1 MKGYPTRIGIAALTL
16 CLLASLSGGRQAGAQ
31 EAVEIKLG
39 AFFPVS
45 GISADVGAQ
54 IKAGIEVAV
63 ERAHQQGLRLA
74 GKPARVRV
82 IWYDDEGRADVGL
95 NVVTRALSLDKI
107 HIGIGFL
114 SSDVYL
120 RVMDEFQKASTPVIA
135 CCATSMNIR
144 NRIAQNKM
152 GYVFQLSPRL
162 NDLIRSLSAA
172 VATNVK
178 PNKIAFLN
186 ENTDVGRSIPPLAR
200 EWFAANTQGVEFVA
214 EEYVERG
221 VTDLTPQ
228 LSKFKR
234 LGAQVIFGEIY
245 GSSAPVLYNQWYEL
259 KVPALIVH
267 GGTTAGAQD
276 FIDRH
281 QKVMEGSLLQ
291 ERWWPAR
298 YSEVSDPM
306 MAAYKK
312 KTGNDPTHFAVQAHD
327 AALVAIEGIAKA
339 GSTDP
344 DPVRASLE
352 NTIFVTAWGM
362 RGFTPLADGHG
373 MPIEAGGVQVQG
385 GKKVP
390 IYPPGLVAKVGGK
403 FIPAPPFAWEKR

>member
-1 MKGYPTRIGIAALTL
+1 MKRATIWLGLVALMGSL
-16 CLLASLSGGRQAGAQ
+16 MAPLACPREAGAQ
-31 EAVEIKLG
+31 DAVEIKLG
-39 AFFPVS
+39 AFMPIS

-54 IKAGIEVAV
+54 IRAGIEVAV
-63 ERAHQQGLRLA
+63 ERAHQQGLRLGA
-74 GKPARVRV
+74 KPARVRV
-82 IWYDDEGRADVGL
+82 IWYDTEGKGDVGL
-95 NVVTRALSLDKI
+95 NVVTRALTIDKI

-114 SSDVYL
+114 SSDVFL
-120 RVMDEFQKASTPVIA
+120 RVMDEFQKAATPAIA
-135 CCATSMNIR
+135 CCATSMKIR
-144 NRIAQNKM
+144 GKIAENKM

-162 NDLIRSLSAA
+162 IDLVASLSAA

-178 PNKIAFLN
+178 PQKVAFLN

-200 EWFAANTQGVEFVA
+200 AWFAANAKGVEFVA
-214 EEYVERG
+214 DEYVERG

-228 LSKFKR
+228 LAKFKR
-234 LGAQVIFGEIY
+234 SGAQVIFGEIY
-245 GSSAPVLYNQWYEL
+245 GSSAPILYNQWYEL
-259 KVPALIVH
+259 KVPAVIVH

-298 YSEVSDPM
+298 YSEVSEPM

-312 KTGNDPTHFAVQAHD
+312 KTGVDPTHFAVQAHD
-327 AALVAIEGIAKA
+327 AALVAIEGSAKA
-339 GSTDP
+339 GSLEP
-344 DPVRASLE
+344 DRIRESLE
-352 NTIFVTAWGM
+352 HTTFVTAWGT

-373 MPIEAGGVQVQG
+373 MPIEAGVVQVQG

-390 IYPPGLVAKVGGK
+390 IYPPALVARVGGR
-403 FIPAPPFAWEKR
+403 FIPLPPFAWEKK